1 MIKTNHRGLC
11 FQSSVGVSL
20 CAGMES
26 VTLCPVLSALIAE
39 SVGLQKGLQKVTE
52 PLRGCLSS
60 WDLFLSEKLE
70 GWNALGL
77 ICFQL

>member
-11 FQSSVGVSL
+11 FQSSVGAAL
-20 CAGMES
+20 CAGVES
-26 VTLCPVLSALIAE
+26 VTLCPILSALIAG

-52 PLRGCLSS
+52 PLRGCPSS
-60 WDLFLSEKLE
+60 WDLFLSEKLK

-77 ICFQL
+77 IYFQL

>member
-52 PLRGCLSS
+52 PLSLSS